1 MTTNDQTPPEIDKVY
16 EVDIDVISKVR
27 TKVKARNAEEAK
39 KIALLRKSYLL
50 LDEVQI
56 VTSCKMTKG
65 VIG

>member
-27 TKVKARNAEEAK
+27 TKVKAINAEEAK

-65 VIG
+65 VIR